1 MDILSILLRYSQK
14 RKYLTRQITLKEK
27 LKKFFFKKNI
37 ILSNKSN
44 PDFLIIGLQK
54 SGSSWLSENVQI
66 KGYIDIINEMH
77 FFDSMIDKNI
87 FFHRFKSHN
96 SKIIKSIAYKSLESK
111 HQNLYED
118 KSFSD
123 LALKHYQNYIF
134 WSKKKSDIKYI
145 GEKTTEYTFFIDY
158 LNKNFPHTK
167 KIVILRNPKDRIVSR
182 FFHEKRK
189 NRLNDKKISN
199 FFINSYLV
207 RIDLEYENLLK
218 NKRNTYLL
226 TFENLRK
233 NFSKELKNLFKFLNL
248 NLNINEIKEIM
259 KRTELRKLKKK
270 KPNSNFRTGKV
281 GNYYRYIDKEKLT
294 YINKMFFKKHKKMEK
309 LYKLKL
315 DASYYS

>member
-27 LKKFFFKKNI
+27 IKKFFFKKKI

-54 SGSSWLSENVQI
+54 SGSSWLSEIFQI
-66 KGYIDIINEMH
+66 KGYIGIINEMH

-87 FFHRFKSHN
+87 FFHRFKNHN

-111 HQNLYED
+111 HLNLHED

-134 WSKKKSDIKYI
+134 EVKKKSDIKYI

-158 LNKNFPHTK
+158 LNKKFPHTK

-199 FFINSYLV
+199 FFINSFLV

-218 NKRNTYLL
+218 NKRNVYLL
-226 TFENLRK
+226 SFENLKK
-233 NFSKELKNLFKFLNL
+233 NFYKELKNLFKFLNL
-248 NLNINEIKEIM
+248 NSNLNIKEIM
-259 KRTELRKLKKK
+259 KKTDLIKLKKK

-281 GNYYRYIDKEKLT
+281 GNYYNYIDKEKL
-294 YINKMFFKKHKKMEK
+294 ICIDKMFFKKHKKIEK